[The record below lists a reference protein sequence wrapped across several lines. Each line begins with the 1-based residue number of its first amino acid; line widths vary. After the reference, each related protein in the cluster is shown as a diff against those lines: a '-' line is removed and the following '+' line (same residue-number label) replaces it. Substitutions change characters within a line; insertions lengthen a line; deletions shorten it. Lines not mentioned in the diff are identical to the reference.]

1 MQNTENQRKTIREK
15 VTEFMDGGSVLL
27 ADGFDDAF
35 LGIGMQFHHAV
46 AVYDKEKCI
55 DILVAGGMQYDEAVE
70 FFMYNVQGAYVGN
83 QTPIYLTKL

>member
-1 MQNTENQRKTIREK
+1 MTLRDKISEHL
-15 VTEFMDGGSVLL
+15 DGGSVLL

-35 LGIGMQFHHAV
+35 LGIGMQFHNAV
-46 AVYDKEKCI
+46 AVYDREKCI

-70 FFMYNVQGAYVGN
+70 FFMYNVQGAYVGS

>member
-1 MQNTENQRKTIREK
+1 MDQAMTLREK

-35 LGIGMQFHHAV
+35 LGIGMQFHNAV

-55 DILVAGGMQYDEAVE
+55 DILVAGGMRHYEAVE

-83 QTPIYLTKL
+83 QTPIYLTKI

>member
-1 MQNTENQRKTIREK
+1 MDNAMTLREK
-15 VTEFMDGGSVLL
+15 VAEFMDGGSVLL

-35 LGIGMQFHHAV
+35 LGIGMQFHNAV
-46 AVYDKEKCI
+46 AVYDREKCI

>member
-1 MQNTENQRKTIREK
+1 MTLREK

-35 LGIGMQFHHAV
+35 LGIGMQFHNAV

-83 QTPIYLTKL
+83 QTPIYLTKI